1 MTISYIKCHFAIY
14 KALAF
19 NDLIWILQQLCE
31 VDGSCYQP
39 ILQLRKM
46 RVAAEENEGRRREG
60 LSLVSALL
68 PELGTRTEM
77 QVIWF
82 SVQFSVPWTIRSLC
96 PEMVFPNL
104 KKKKSCSDL
113 STSQLLYFVPS
124 YIVPTFELW
133 LLKTGKETRGRN
145 LSASTHTIWAK
156 YRFKNTLRHRFTT
169 GNQAKRVV

>member
-1 MTISYIKCHFAIY
+1 MTSSTNRINNNNDNIIMTISYIKCHFAIY

-104 KKKKSCSDL
+104 KKKKL
-113 STSQLLYFVPS
+113 FWLKYKSTSLFRSLLYCPNFWV
-124 YIVPTFELW
+124 
-133 LLKTGKETRGRN
+133 KTSKNMKGNKRKKFISLNTYN
-145 LSASTHTIWAK
+145 LSKI
-156 YRFKNTLRHRFTT
+156 
-169 GNQAKRVV
+169 